1 MNGTANNSWTEY
13 SFNYTANET
22 SPTLMFG
29 FASASHVYIALD
41 NVSVVDT
48 ANSSVQLLVNP
59 NFADLALNLTG
70 WTIMCSIS
78 CTGVTGGTIITTNCL
93 ADNCFRSECTTGH
106 EYLVQSFSATVG
118 HTYNI
123 SFWSQRVKYGGGGSA
138 TLYVGIL

>member
-1 MNGTANNSWTEY
+1 MS
-13 SFNYTANET
+13 
-22 SPTLMFG
+22 G

-70 WTIMCSIS
+70 WTIMCSSS

-93 ADNCFRSECTTGH
+93 ADNCFRSQCTSGH
-106 EYLVQSFSATVG
+106 EYLVQSFPATVG